1 MIDDICSDAKD
12 QMQKTLEALKKQLAG
27 QYESVELNPIL
38 SILIEHVTGWDQVQ
52 QVIHKDDSISAAQQ
66 LAFETAGTALLKGR
80 PIQYITGKTWFMG
93 EPYIVNEQ
101 VLIPRPETE
110 ELVDW
115 VIEYAAIKG
124 KALRILDIGTGSGCI
139 AIAIK
144 KALPEAIVSAIDIST
159 SAIKIAEANAAA
171 LKADIEFI
179 ALDILNTAFLPGQY
193 DVIVSNPPYIPM
205 QEMKN
210 MELQVTD
217 HEPNIALFVPDEDPL
232 VFYKAIARL
241 AKLHLSTNGQLFF
254 EIHYDQGDA
263 MIALL
268 DEMHFHAELRADLFE
283 KDRMV
288 RASLKPR

>member
-1 MIDDICSDAKD
+1 MRLNEIK
-12 QMQKTLEALKKQLAG
+12 QALKKQLAG

-38 SILIEHVTGWDQVQ
+38 SILIEHITGWDQVQ
-52 QVIHKDDSISAAQQ
+52 QVLQKDNSISEAQA
-66 LAFETAGTALLKGR
+66 LAFENAATELLDER

-93 EPYIVNEQ
+93 EAYTVNEQ

-115 VIEYAAIKG
+115 VLEYAAIKG

-139 AIAIK
+139 AIALK
-144 KALPEAIVSAIDIST
+144 KALPEATVAAIDIST
-159 SAIKIAEANAAA
+159 SALKIAESNAAA
-171 LKADIEFI
+171 LKAEIEFT

-205 QEMKN
+205 HEIKN
-210 MELQVTD
+210 MELQVTN

-241 AKLHLSTNGQLFF
+241 AKLHLSSNGQLFF

-263 MIALL
+263 LIALL
-268 DEMHFHAELRADLFE
+268 DEMHFHAELRTDLFE
-283 KDRMV
+283 KDRMI

>member
-1 MIDDICSDAKD
+1 MLLNDIK
-12 QMQKTLEALKKQLAG
+12 QALKKQLAG
-27 QYESVELNPIL
+27 QFESVELNPIL

-52 QVIHKDDSISAAQQ
+52 QVIHKDNAISEEQV
-66 LAFETAGTALLKGR
+66 LAFETAATALLAGR

-93 EPYIVNEQ
+93 EPYIVNDQ

-159 SAIKIAEANAAA
+159 GAIKIAATNAAT
-171 LKADIEFI
+171 LKADIEFTC
-179 ALDILNTAFLPGQY
+179 LDILNTAFLPGQY

-232 VFYKAIARL
+232 VFYKAIARR

-268 DEMHFHAELRADLFE
+268 DEMHFHAELRTDLFG

>member
-1 MIDDICSDAKD
+1 MSLNDIK
-12 QMQKTLEALKKQLAG
+12 QALKKQLAD
-27 QYESVELNPIL
+27 QFESVELNPIL
-38 SILIEHVTGWDQVQ
+38 SILIEHITGWDQLHQ
-52 QVIHKDDSISAAQQ
+52 ALHKDQPISAEQR
-66 LAFETAGTALLKGR
+66 LAFEKAATELAAGR
-80 PIQYITGKTWFMG
+80 PIQYITGKAWFMG
-93 EPYIVNEQ
+93 EPYTVNDQ

-115 VIEYAAIKG
+115 IIEYAEIKG

-139 AIAIK
+139 AIALK
-144 KALPEAIVSAIDIST
+144 KALPEAKVSAIDIST
-159 SAIKIAEANAAA
+159 NALKIAASNADELNAE
-171 LKADIEFI
+171 IEFI
-179 ALDILNTAFLPGQY
+179 PLDILNTAFLPNQY
-193 DVIVSNPPYIPM
+193 DVIVSNPPYIPL

-217 HEPNIALFVPDEDPL
+217 YEPNIALFVPDEDPL

-241 AKLHLSTNGQLFF
+241 AKLHLASNGQLFF

-268 DEMHFHAELRADLFE
+268 DEMHFHAELRADLFG
-283 KDRMV
+283 KDRMI

>member
-1 MIDDICSDAKD
+1 MRLNDIK
-12 QMQKTLEALKKQLAG
+12 QALKKQLAD
-27 QYESVELNPIL
+27 QYESVELGPIL

-52 QVIHKDDSISAAQQ
+52 QVIHKDNTISAAQE
-66 LAFETAGTALLKGR
+66 LAFETAATALLAGR

-93 EPYIVNEQ
+93 EPYNVNEQ

-139 AIAIK
+139 AIALK

-159 SAIKIAEANAAA
+159 GAIKIAAANAAA
-171 LKADIEFI
+171 LKADIEWI
-179 ALDILNTAFLPGQY
+179 ALDILNTAFLPDQY

-232 VFYKAIARL
+232 MFYRTIARL

-263 MIALL
+263 MITLL
-268 DEMHFHAELRADLFE
+268 DEMHFHAELRTDMFG
-283 KDRMV
+283 KDRMI

>member
-1 MIDDICSDAKD
+1 MRLNEIK
-12 QMQKTLEALKKQLAG
+12 QALKKQLAG

-38 SILIEHVTGWDQVQ
+38 SILIEHITGWDQVQ
-52 QVIHKDDSISAAQQ
+52 QVIHKDDSISEAQA
-66 LAFETAGTALLKGR
+66 LAFETATTELIAGR
-80 PIQYITGKTWFMG
+80 PIQYITGKAWFMG
-93 EPYIVNEQ
+93 EAYTVNEQ

-110 ELVDW
+110 ELVEW

-124 KALRILDIGTGSGCI
+124 KALSILDIGTGSGCI

-144 KALPEAIVSAIDIST
+144 KALPDAIVSAIDIST
-159 SAIKIAEANAAA
+159 SALKIAEGNASALNAN
-171 LKADIEFI
+171 IEWI

-193 DVIVSNPPYIPM
+193 DVIISNPPYIPM

-210 MELQVTD
+210 MELQVKD

-263 MIALL
+263 LIKLL
-268 DEMHFHAELRADLFE
+268 DEMHFHAELRTDLFE
-283 KDRMV
+283 KDRMI

>member
-1 MIDDICSDAKD
+1 MLLNDIK
-12 QMQKTLEALKKQLAG
+12 QALKKQLAG
-27 QYESVELNPIL
+27 QFESVELNPIL

-52 QVIHKDDSISAAQQ
+52 QVIHKDNAISEEQV
-66 LAFETAGTALLKGR
+66 LAFETAATALLAGR

-93 EPYIVNEQ
+93 EPYIVNDQ

-159 SAIKIAEANAAA
+159 GAIKIAVTNAAT
-171 LKADIEFI
+171 LKADIEFTC
-179 ALDILNTAFLPGQY
+179 LDILNTAFLPGQY

-217 HEPNIALFVPDEDPL
+217 YEPNIALFVPDEDPL

-241 AKLHLSTNGQLFF
+241 AKLHLSANGQLFF

-268 DEMHFHAELRADLFE
+268 DEMHFHAELRTDLFG

>member
-1 MIDDICSDAKD
+1 MRLNDIK
-12 QMQKTLEALKKQLAG
+12 QALKKQLAD
-27 QYESVELNPIL
+27 QYESVELGPIL

-52 QVIHKDDSISAAQQ
+52 QVIHKDNTISAAQE
-66 LAFETAGTALLKGR
+66 LAFETAATALLAGR

-93 EPYIVNEQ
+93 EPYNVNEQ

-139 AIAIK
+139 AIALK

-159 SAIKIAEANAAA
+159 GAIKIAAANAAA
-171 LKADIEFI
+171 LKADIEWI
-179 ALDILNTAFLPGQY
+179 ALDILNTAFLPDQY

-232 VFYKAIARL
+232 IFYRTIARL

-263 MIALL
+263 MITLL
-268 DEMHFHAELRADLFE
+268 DEMHFHAELRTDMFG

>member
-1 MIDDICSDAKD
+1 MRLNEIK
-12 QMQKTLEALKKQLAG
+12 QALKKQLAG

-38 SILIEHVTGWDQVQ
+38 SILIEHITGWDQVQ
-52 QVIHKDDSISAAQQ
+52 QVLQKDKSITEAQA
-66 LAFETAGTALLKGR
+66 LAFENATTELLAAR

-93 EPYIVNEQ
+93 EAYTVNEQ

-115 VIEYAAIKG
+115 VLEYAAIKG

-139 AIAIK
+139 AIALK
-144 KALPEAIVSAIDIST
+144 KALPEATVDAIDIST
-159 SAIKIAEANAAA
+159 SALKIAESNAAA
-171 LKADIEFI
+171 LKAEIEFA

-205 QEMKN
+205 HEMKN
-210 MELQVTD
+210 MELQVTN

-241 AKLHLSTNGQLFF
+241 AKLHLSSNGQLFF

-263 MIALL
+263 LIALL
-268 DEMHFHAELRADLFE
+268 DEMHFHAELRTDLFE
-283 KDRMV
+283 KDRMI

>member
-1 MIDDICSDAKD
+1 MNHLVHCNMSLNEIK
-12 QMQKTLEALKKQLAG
+12 QALKKQLAG
-27 QYESVELNPIL
+27 QFETVELGPLL
-38 SILIEHVTGWDQVQ
+38 SILVEHITGWDQMQ
-52 QVIHKDDSISAAQQ
+52 QVVHKDNLISEDQS
-66 LAFETAGTALLKGR
+66 LAFETAAAQLLAGR
-80 PIQYITGKTWFMG
+80 PIQYITGKAWFMG
-93 EPYIVNEQ
+93 EAYAVNDQ

-110 ELVDW
+110 ELVEW
-115 VIEYAAIKG
+115 VIEYAEIKG

-139 AIAIK
+139 AIALK
-144 KALPEAIVSAIDIST
+144 KALPEATVAAIDIST
-159 SAIKIAEANAAA
+159 GAIKIAEANAAA

-179 ALDILNTAFLPGQY
+179 TLDILNTAFLPGQY
-193 DVIVSNPPYIPM
+193 DVIISNPPYIPM
-205 QEMKN
+205 HEMKH

-241 AKLHLSTNGQLFF
+241 AKLHLSSNGQLFF

-263 MIALL
+263 MIQLL

>member
-1 MIDDICSDAKD
+1 MSLNDIK
-12 QMQKTLEALKKQLAG
+12 QALKKQLSS
-27 QYESVELNPIL
+27 QYETVELNPIL
-38 SILIEHVTGWDQVQ
+38 SILIEHITGWDQLHQ
-52 QVIHKDDSISAAQQ
+52 ALHKDQPISAEQR
-66 LAFETAGTALLKGR
+66 LAFEKAATELAAGR
-80 PIQYITGKTWFMG
+80 PIQYITGKAWFMG
-93 EPYIVNEQ
+93 EPYTVNDQ

-115 VIEYAAIKG
+115 IIEYAEIKG

-139 AIAIK
+139 AIALK
-144 KALPEAIVSAIDIST
+144 KALPEAKVSAIDIST
-159 SAIKIAEANAAA
+159 NALKIAASNADGLNAE
-171 LKADIEFI
+171 IEFI
-179 ALDILNTAFLPGQY
+179 PLDILNTAFLPNQY
-193 DVIVSNPPYIPM
+193 DVIVSNPPYIPL

-217 HEPNIALFVPDEDPL
+217 YEPNIALFVPDEDPL

-241 AKLHLSTNGQLFF
+241 AKLHLASNGQLFF

-268 DEMHFHAELRADLFE
+268 DEMHFHAELRADLFG
-283 KDRMV
+283 KDRMI

>member
-1 MIDDICSDAKD
+1 MRLNDIK
-12 QMQKTLEALKKQLAG
+12 QALKKQLAD
-27 QYESVELNPIL
+27 QYESVELGPIL

-52 QVIHKDDSISAAQQ
+52 QVIHKDNTISAAQE
-66 LAFETAGTALLKGR
+66 LAFETAATALLAGR

-93 EPYIVNEQ
+93 EPYNVNEQ

-139 AIAIK
+139 AIALK
-144 KALPEAIVSAIDIST
+144 KALPEAIVSGIDIST
-159 SAIKIAEANAAA
+159 GAIKIAAANAAA
-171 LKADIEFI
+171 LKADIEWI
-179 ALDILNTAFLPGQY
+179 ALDILNTAFLPDQY

-232 VFYKAIARL
+232 MFYRTIARL

-268 DEMHFHAELRADLFE
+268 DEMHFHAELRTDMFG

>member
-1 MIDDICSDAKD
+1 MRLNDIK
-12 QMQKTLEALKKQLAG
+12 QALKKQLAD
-27 QYESVELNPIL
+27 QYESVELGPIL

-52 QVIHKDDSISAAQQ
+52 QVIHKDNTISAAQQ
-66 LAFETAGTALLKGR
+66 LAFETAATALLAGR
-80 PIQYITGKTWFMG
+80 PIQYITGKTWFMA

-139 AIAIK
+139 AIALK
-144 KALPEAIVSAIDIST
+144 KALPDAIVSAIDIST
-159 SAIKIAEANAAA
+159 GAIKIAAANAAA
-171 LKADIEFI
+171 LNADIELI
-179 ALDILNTAFLPGQY
+179 ALDILNTAFLPDQY

-232 VFYKAIARL
+232 MFYRAIARL

-268 DEMHFHAELRADLFE
+268 DEMHFHAELRTDMFG

>member
-1 MIDDICSDAKD
+1 
-12 QMQKTLEALKKQLAG
+12 LKKQLAG
-27 QYESVELNPIL
+27 QFESVELGPIL

-52 QVIHKDDSISAAQQ
+52 QVLHKDDLIKAAQA
-66 LAFETAGTALLKGR
+66 LAFETAATALLAGR

-93 EPYIVNEQ
+93 EPYIVNDQ

-159 SAIKIAEANAAA
+159 SAIKIAATNAAA
-171 LKADIEFI
+171 LKADIELI
-179 ALDILNTAFLPGQY
+179 ALDILNTAFLPDQY

-232 VFYKAIARL
+232 LFYKAIARL
-241 AKLHLSTNGQLFF
+241 AKLHLSSNGQLFF
-254 EIHYDQGDA
+254 EIHYDQGEA

-268 DEMHFHAELRADLFE
+268 DEMHFHAELRTDLFE
-283 KDRMV
+283 KDRMI

>member
-1 MIDDICSDAKD
+1 MRLNDIK
-12 QMQKTLEALKKQLAG
+12 QALKKQLAG
-27 QYESVELNPIL
+27 QYESVELGPIL

-52 QVIHKDDSISAAQQ
+52 QVIHKDNTISAAQE
-66 LAFETAGTALLKGR
+66 LAFETAATALLAGR

-93 EPYIVNEQ
+93 EPYNVNEQ

-139 AIAIK
+139 AIALK

-159 SAIKIAEANAAA
+159 GAIKIAAANAAA
-171 LKADIEFI
+171 LKADIEWI
-179 ALDILNTAFLPGQY
+179 ALDILNTAFLPDQY

>member
-1 MIDDICSDAKD
+1 MRLNDIK
-12 QMQKTLEALKKQLAG
+12 QALKKQLAG
-27 QYESVELNPIL
+27 QFESVELGPIL

-52 QVIHKDDSISAAQQ
+52 QVIHKDDLRSAAQQ
-66 LAFETAGTALLKGR
+66 LSFETAATALLEGR

-139 AIAIK
+139 AIALK

-159 SAIKIAEANAAA
+159 SAIKIAATNAVA

-179 ALDILNTAFLPGQY
+179 ALDILNTAFLPDQY

-254 EIHYDQGDA
+254 EIHYDQGEA
-263 MIALL
+263 MIKLL
-268 DEMHFHAELRADLFE
+268 DEMHFHAELRTDLFG

>member
-1 MIDDICSDAKD
+1 MSLNDIK
-12 QMQKTLEALKKQLAG
+12 QALKKQLSS
-27 QYESVELNPIL
+27 QYETVELNPIL
-38 SILIEHVTGWDQVQ
+38 SILIEHITGWDQLHQ
-52 QVIHKDDSISAAQQ
+52 ALHKDQPISAEQR
-66 LAFETAGTALLKGR
+66 LAFEKAATELAAGR
-80 PIQYITGKTWFMG
+80 PIQYITGKAWFMG
-93 EPYIVNEQ
+93 EPYTVNDQ

-115 VIEYAAIKG
+115 IIEYAEIKG

-139 AIAIK
+139 AIALK
-144 KALPEAIVSAIDIST
+144 KALPEAKVSAIDIST
-159 SAIKIAEANAAA
+159 NALKIAASNADELNAE
-171 LKADIEFI
+171 IEFI
-179 ALDILNTAFLPGQY
+179 PLDILNTAFLPDQY
-193 DVIVSNPPYIPM
+193 DVIVSNPPYIPL

-217 HEPNIALFVPDEDPL
+217 YEPNIALFVPDEDPL

-241 AKLHLSTNGQLFF
+241 AKLHLASNGQLFF

-268 DEMHFHAELRADLFE
+268 DEMHFHAELRADLFG
-283 KDRMV
+283 KDRMI

>member
-1 MIDDICSDAKD
+1 MRLNDIKH
-12 QMQKTLEALKKQLAG
+12 ALKKQLSG
-27 QYESVELNPIL
+27 QYESVELGPIL

-52 QVIHKDDSISAAQQ
+52 QVIHKDNTILATQQ
-66 LAFETAGTALLKGR
+66 LAFETATTALLAGR

-93 EPYIVNEQ
+93 EPYIVNDQ

-110 ELVDW
+110 ELVEW

-139 AIAIK
+139 AIALK

-159 SAIKIAEANAAA
+159 SAIKIAADNAAA

-179 ALDILNTAFLPGQY
+179 ALDILNTAFLPDQY

-232 VFYKAIARL
+232 MFYKAIARL
-241 AKLHLSTNGQLFF
+241 AKLHLSKNGQLFF
-254 EIHYDQGDA
+254 EIHYDQGDP

-268 DEMHFHAELRADLFE
+268 DEMHFHAELRTDLFG

>member
-1 MIDDICSDAKD
+1 MRLNDIK
-12 QMQKTLEALKKQLAG
+12 QALKKQLAD
-27 QYESVELNPIL
+27 QYESVELGPIL

-52 QVIHKDDSISAAQQ
+52 QVIHKDNTISATQR
-66 LAFETAGTALLKGR
+66 LAFETAATALLAGR

-93 EPYIVNEQ
+93 EPYNVNEQ

-139 AIAIK
+139 AIALK

-159 SAIKIAEANAAA
+159 GAIKIAAANAAA
-171 LKADIEFI
+171 LKADIEWI
-179 ALDILNTAFLPGQY
+179 ALDILNTAFLPDQY

-232 VFYKAIARL
+232 MFYRTIARL

-268 DEMHFHAELRADLFE
+268 DEMHFHAELRTDMFG

>member
-1 MIDDICSDAKD
+1 MRLNDIK
-12 QMQKTLEALKKQLAG
+12 QALKKQLAG
-27 QYESVELNPIL
+27 QFESVELNPII

-52 QVIHKDDSISAAQQ
+52 QVIHKDNSISAAQQ

-171 LKADIEFI
+171 LKAEIEFI

-205 QEMKN
+205 QEIKN

-241 AKLHLSTNGQLFF
+241 AKLHLSPNGQLFF

-268 DEMHFHAELRADLFE
+268 DDMHFHAELRTDLFS

>member
-1 MIDDICSDAKD
+1 MRLNDIK
-12 QMQKTLEALKKQLAG
+12 QALKKQLSG
-27 QYESVELNPIL
+27 QFESVELGPIL

-52 QVIHKDDSISAAQQ
+52 QVIHKDDLISAAQQ
-66 LAFETAGTALLKGR
+66 LAFETAATALLAGR

-110 ELVDW
+110 ELIDW

-159 SAIKIAEANAAA
+159 SAIKIAATNAAA
-171 LKADIEFI
+171 LNADIELI
-179 ALDILNTAFLPGQY
+179 ALDILNTAFLPDQY

-268 DEMHFHAELRADLFE
+268 DDMHFHAELRTDLFG
-283 KDRMV
+283 KDRMI

>member
-1 MIDDICSDAKD
+1 MLLKDIK
-12 QMQKTLEALKKQLAG
+12 QALKKQLAA
-27 QYESVELNPIL
+27 QFENVELSPIL
-38 SILIEHVTGWDQVQ
+38 SILIEHITGWDQVQ
-52 QVIHKDDSISAAQQ
+52 QIIHKDDSISAAQQ
-66 LAFETAGTALLKGR
+66 LAFEIAAEALLAGK
-80 PIQYITGKTWFMG
+80 PIQYITGKAWFMG
-93 EPYIVNEQ
+93 DVYTMNEH

-110 ELVDW
+110 ELVEW
-115 VIEYAAIKG
+115 IVEYAAIKG
-124 KALRILDIGTGSGCI
+124 KSLRILDIGTGSGCI
-139 AIAIK
+139 AIALK
-144 KALPEAIVSAIDIST
+144 KALPQATVSAIDIST
-159 SAIKIAEANAAA
+159 NALKIAAANAEA
-171 LKADIEFI
+171 LQADIEYI

-210 MELQVTD
+210 MDMHAID

-241 AKLHLSTNGQLFF
+241 AKLHLSVHGQLFF

-268 DEMHFHAELRADLFE
+268 DEMHFHAELRTDLYE
-283 KDRMV
+283 KDRMI

>member
-1 MIDDICSDAKD
+1 MRLNDIK
-12 QMQKTLEALKKQLAG
+12 QALKKQLAG
-27 QYESVELNPIL
+27 QFESVELGPIL

-52 QVIHKDDSISAAQQ
+52 QVLHKDDLISAAQA
-66 LAFETAGTALLKGR
+66 LAFETAATALLAGR

-93 EPYIVNEQ
+93 EPYIVNDQ

-139 AIAIK
+139 AIALK

-159 SAIKIAEANAAA
+159 SAIKIAAANAAV
-171 LKADIEFI
+171 LKADIELI
-179 ALDILNTAFLPGQY
+179 ALDILNTAFLPDQY

-263 MIALL
+263 MIKLL
-268 DEMHFHAELRADLFE
+268 DEMHFHAELRTDLFG
-283 KDRMV
+283 KDRMI

>member
-1 MIDDICSDAKD
+1 MRLNDIK
-12 QMQKTLEALKKQLAG
+12 QVLKKQLAG
-27 QYESVELNPIL
+27 QFESVELGPIL

-66 LAFETAGTALLKGR
+66 LDFETSAEALLAGR
-80 PIQYITGKTWFMG
+80 PIQYITGKAWFMG
-93 EPYIVNEQ
+93 EPYIVNDQ

-159 SAIKIAEANAAA
+159 SAIKIAAANAAA

-179 ALDILNTAFLPGQY
+179 ALDILNTAFLPDQY

-232 VFYKAIARL
+232 MFYKAIARL

-268 DEMHFHAELRADLFE
+268 DDMHFHAELRTDLFG
-283 KDRMV
+283 KDRMI

>member
-1 MIDDICSDAKD
+1 MRLNEIK
-12 QMQKTLEALKKQLAG
+12 QALKKQLEG
-27 QYESVELNPIL
+27 QFESVELNPIL
-38 SILIEHVTGWDQVQ
+38 SILIEHITGWDQLQ
-52 QVIHKDDSISAAQQ
+52 QVLHKDNVISEAQA
-66 LAFETAGTALLKGR
+66 LDFETAATELLAGR
-80 PIQYITGKTWFMG
+80 PIQYITGKAWFMG
-93 EPYIVNEQ
+93 EAYTVSEQ

-139 AIAIK
+139 AIALK
-144 KALPEAIVSAIDIST
+144 RALPEASVAAIDIST
-159 SAIKIAEANAAA
+159 SAIKIAEGNATT
-171 LKADIEFI
+171 LKAEIEFI

-193 DVIVSNPPYIPM
+193 DVIISNPPYIPM

-241 AKLHLSTNGQLFF
+241 AKLHLSSNGQLFF

-263 MIALL
+263 MIELL
-268 DEMHFHAELRADLFE
+268 DEIHFHAELRTDLFG
-283 KDRMV
+283 KDRMI

>member
-1 MIDDICSDAKD
+1 MLLNDIK
-12 QMQKTLEALKKQLAG
+12 QALKKQLAG
-27 QYESVELNPIL
+27 QFESVELNPIL

-52 QVIHKDDSISAAQQ
+52 QVIHKDNAISEEQV
-66 LAFETAGTALLKGR
+66 LAFETAATALLAGR
-80 PIQYITGKTWFMG
+80 PIQYISGKTWFMG
-93 EPYIVNEQ
+93 EPYIVNDQ

-159 SAIKIAEANAAA
+159 GAIKIAATNAAT
-171 LKADIEFI
+171 LKADIEFTC
-179 ALDILNTAFLPGQY
+179 LDILNTAFLPGQY

-268 DEMHFHAELRADLFE
+268 DEMHFHAELRTDLFG

>member
-1 MIDDICSDAKD
+1 MRLNDIK
-12 QMQKTLEALKKQLAG
+12 QALKKQLAG
-27 QYESVELNPIL
+27 QFESVELGPIL

-52 QVIHKDDSISAAQQ
+52 QVIHKDNTISAAQE
-66 LAFETAGTALLKGR
+66 LAFETAATALLEGK

-93 EPYIVNEQ
+93 EPYIVNDQ

-115 VIEYAAIKG
+115 VIVYAAIKG
-124 KALRILDIGTGSGCI
+124 KVLRILDIGTGSGCI

-159 SAIKIAEANAAA
+159 SAIKIAAANAAT

-205 QEMKN
+205 HEMKN

-263 MIALL
+263 LIALL
-268 DEMHFHAELRADLFE
+268 DEMHFHAELRTDLFG
-283 KDRMV
+283 KDRMI

>member
-1 MIDDICSDAKD
+1 MRLNDIK
-12 QMQKTLEALKKQLAG
+12 QALKKQLAG
-27 QYESVELNPIL
+27 QYESVELGPIL

-52 QVIHKDDSISAAQQ
+52 QVIHKDNTISAAQE
-66 LAFETAGTALLKGR
+66 LAFETAATALLAGR
-80 PIQYITGKTWFMG
+80 PIQYITGTTWFMG
-93 EPYIVNEQ
+93 EPYNVNEQ

-139 AIAIK
+139 AIALK
-144 KALPEAIVSAIDIST
+144 KALPDAIVSAIDIST
-159 SAIKIAEANAAA
+159 GAIKIAAANAAA
-171 LKADIEFI
+171 LKADIEWI
-179 ALDILNTAFLPGQY
+179 ALDILNTAFLPDQY

-232 VFYKAIARL
+232 MFYRTIARL

-268 DEMHFHAELRADLFE
+268 DEMHFHAELRTDMFG

>member
-1 MIDDICSDAKD
+1 MRLNDIK
-12 QMQKTLEALKKQLAG
+12 QALKKQLAD
-27 QYESVELNPIL
+27 QYESVELGPIL

-52 QVIHKDDSISAAQQ
+52 QVIHKDNTISAAQQ
-66 LAFETAGTALLKGR
+66 LAFETAATALLAGR

-139 AIAIK
+139 AIALK
-144 KALPEAIVSAIDIST
+144 KALPDAIVSAIDIST
-159 SAIKIAEANAAA
+159 GAIKIAAANAAA
-171 LKADIEFI
+171 LNADIELI
-179 ALDILNTAFLPGQY
+179 ALDILNTAFLPDQY

-232 VFYKAIARL
+232 MFYRAIARL

-268 DEMHFHAELRADLFE
+268 DEMHFHAELRTDMFG
-283 KDRMV
+283 KDRML

>member
-1 MIDDICSDAKD
+1 MRLNDIK
-12 QMQKTLEALKKQLAG
+12 QVLKKQLAG
-27 QYESVELNPIL
+27 QFESVELGPIL

-52 QVIHKDDSISAAQQ
+52 QVIHKDNSISAAQQ
-66 LAFETAGTALLKGR
+66 LDFETAAEALLAGR
-80 PIQYITGKTWFMG
+80 PIQYITGKAWFMG
-93 EPYIVNEQ
+93 EPYIVNDQ

-159 SAIKIAEANAAA
+159 SAIKIAAANAAA

-241 AKLHLSTNGQLFF
+241 AKLHLSSNGQLFF

-268 DEMHFHAELRADLFE
+268 DDMHFHAELRTDLFG
-283 KDRMV
+283 KDRMI